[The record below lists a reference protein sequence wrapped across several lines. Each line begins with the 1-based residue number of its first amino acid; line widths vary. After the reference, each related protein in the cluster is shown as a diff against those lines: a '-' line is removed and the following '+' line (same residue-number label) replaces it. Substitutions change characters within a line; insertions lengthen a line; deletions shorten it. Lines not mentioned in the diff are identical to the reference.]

1 MFQLEINQN
10 SKFCIIVLESIIT
23 DNLRCY
29 HSSNDTYLLF
39 LSYDYMTD
47 QGILDCYIEK
57 IGYPGIHGS
66 CYSRDEA
73 WTAS

>member
-10 SKFCIIVLESIIT
+10 GKLCIIVLESIIR
-23 DNLRCY
+23 DNWRCY
-29 HSSNDTYLLF
+29 HCSTNTYLLF
-39 LSYDYMTD
+39 LSNDYMTD

-57 IGYPGIHGS
+57 IGYPGIHGL
-66 CYSRDEA
+66 CYFSDEA